1 MFEIPFVAVWDSSYM
16 LGEGNPCGTLQ
27 HALGQNPR
35 LQQRSSTLTPSG
47 HQDIFNGACAP
58 WVEIQTDNS
67 GLQHFDHPV
76 LVLEDNT
83 TLCYFAYI
91 LSRHAGFQSRRNTD
105 HEQMARVHWEIG
117 SDNPK
122 PYLASWNLS
131 PDSEAIRDQNL
142 AEFPNL
148 SANPQTRKDA

>member
-1 MFEIPFVAVWDSSYM
+1 MWNPTTCARPESKTATAEFHFDAV
-16 LGEGNPCGTLQ
+16 G
-27 HALGQNPR
+27 A
-35 LQQRSSTLTPSG
+35 SG
-47 HQDIFNGACAP
+47 HFNGACAL
-58 WVEIQTDNS
+58 WVEIQTDTS

-91 LSRHAGFQSRRNTD
+91 LSQHAGFRSRRNTD

-122 PYLASWNLS
+122 PYLASWNL
-131 PDSEAIRDQNL
+131 
-142 AEFPNL
+142 
-148 SANPQTRKDA
+148 TR